1 MYNYAKISDRLVHS
15 TMIKMKIDQ
24 VATQRKTR
32 RNARAAIEQQLLFA
46 SDLIKSDQE
55 QALHIAEE
63 VGSAC
68 QLAPFDK
75 ASYLDGLGQ
84 SYYIQASIYM
94 DRADYS
100 NALRFFTDCLAIYQ
114 KLKNKNKIT
123 SQLNNIG
130 IVFAYCGAYDE
141 ALKNMLAAEK
151 YINQE
156 STLDFKAEIYNNIG
170 YTYVALGDFP
180 SAIPYLLRSV
190 QIAENMDPANPAVLA
205 NIHDSLCQAYLA
217 MNELKSALRSGIR
230 SVEFCRQ
237 AQSYKKE
244 AEYLLSLG
252 EVHLLQD
259 NLAEAQ
265 ASYQSAL
272 LIARQHGFRREEA
285 DSLRRQGE
293 LQSRQAHW
301 EQALELLQSG
311 LAIAREI
318 KIQREV
324 YECLH
329 AIAKIYKS
337 TGRFEEALDYF
348 EQFLQLKETVF
359 NEQSDQRIKN
369 LTTIHQL
376 ERAQRETQIQQ
387 QKSLELQ
394 HEIEERR
401 KAQELAEHVARMDP
415 LTGLNNRRYFF
426 SKIQEYISKHATDK
440 EMFSIMILDLD
451 YFKRVND
458 NYGHLEGDRTLTSV
472 ATRLRDALR
481 EGDIVARFGGEEFV
495 IFLPGTA
502 LDVAQIIAERIRLT
516 IEKLEISSS
525 FPDLR
530 VTASIGVA
538 NLQSGDKP
546 DELLLEQALREADQA
561 LYLAKN
567 GGRNRVCCSA

>member
-1 MYNYAKISDRLVHS
+1 
-15 TMIKMKIDQ
+15 
-24 VATQRKTR
+24 
-32 RNARAAIEQQLLFA
+32 
-46 SDLIKSDQE
+46 
-55 QALHIAEE
+55 
-63 VGSAC
+63 
-68 QLAPFDK
+68 
-75 ASYLDGLGQ
+75 
-84 SYYIQASIYM
+84 
-94 DRADYS
+94 
-100 NALRFFTDCLAIYQ
+100 
-114 KLKNKNKIT
+114 
-123 SQLNNIG
+123 
-130 IVFAYCGAYDE
+130 
-141 ALKNMLAAEK
+141 
-151 YINQE
+151 
-156 STLDFKAEIYNNIG
+156 
-170 YTYVALGDFP
+170 
-180 SAIPYLLRSV
+180 
-190 QIAENMDPANPAVLA
+190 
-205 NIHDSLCQAYLA
+205 
-217 MNELKSALRSGIR
+217 
-230 SVEFCRQ
+230 
-237 AQSYKKE
+237 
-244 AEYLLSLG
+244 
-252 EVHLLQD
+252 LLQD

-293 LQSRQAHW
+293 LQSLQAHW

-318 KIQREV
+318 KIQREG

-376 ERAQRETQIQQ
+376 EHAQRETQIHL

-401 KAQELAEHVARMDP
+401 KAQELAEHVSRTDP

-426 SKIQEYISKHATDK
+426 SMIQEYISKHAADK

-481 EGDIVARFGGEEFV
+481 KGDIVARFGGEEFV